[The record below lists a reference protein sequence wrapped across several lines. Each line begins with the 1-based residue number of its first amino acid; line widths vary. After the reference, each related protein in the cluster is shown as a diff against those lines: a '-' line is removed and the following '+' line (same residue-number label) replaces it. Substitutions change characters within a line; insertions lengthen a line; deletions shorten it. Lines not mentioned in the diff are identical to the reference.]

1 LIAIDPLVGIPVW
14 VFIWVFWLVE
24 YLHLDVEGRFRF
36 GEGFDLSWHDSRLLG
51 FVIAILLFDL
61 LNWGIVE
68 SAGLVSVQDIGLLD
82 SENVDLLL
90 QRFDDC
96 V

>member
-1 LIAIDPLVGIPVW
+1 
-14 VFIWVFWLVE
+14 
-24 YLHLDVEGRFRF
+24 
-36 GEGFDLSWHDSRLLG
+36 
-51 FVIAILLFDL
+51 VIAILLFDL